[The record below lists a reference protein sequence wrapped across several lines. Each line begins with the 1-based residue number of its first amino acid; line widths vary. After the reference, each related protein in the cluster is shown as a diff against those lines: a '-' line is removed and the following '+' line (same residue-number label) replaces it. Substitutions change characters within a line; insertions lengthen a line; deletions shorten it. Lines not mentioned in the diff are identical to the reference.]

1 MTDERDTENE
11 ALKEMF
17 QSPGWKVLMRNTTTR
32 IDNFRKSFPFN
43 VTDERTLYF
52 SRGVMATLLELASLE
67 RVMEEYE
74 KAPEMPPEDD

>member
-17 QSPGWKVLMRNTTTR
+17 QSPGWKVLMRNTQTR